1 VNNAQSNNGNAK
13 IDNQHRDETSQA
25 GAIGARG
32 PKEDQSW
39 RARKGTG
46 RKPKDPRPKARGNV
60 EHRRRPDHA
69 ARCPV
74 HVTLRAAKG
83 IPSLRSELV
92 KNLLKRAL
100 KSQARR
106 DYGTGF
112 QVVHFSIQDDHLH
125 FTAEAKAA
133 TADEIARSPRLVSE
147 RAKRGLETKDRDM
160 LRRGIA
166 GLAISFA
173 RRLNRLLGRQGKVW
187 ADRHH
192 RRELKTPTEVRHAL
206 VYVLQN
212 FLRHGAQ
219 VFGAGWTDPLS
230 TGPCFDGWA
239 EPHVTWDETEPL
251 KPRARTWLLGQGWQR
266 AGGRISTF
274 EAPPRSPKIGPPAYR
289 PWRTTRA

>member
-1 VNNAQSNNGNAK
+1 
-13 IDNQHRDETSQA
+13 
-25 GAIGARG
+25 
-32 PKEDQSW
+32 
-39 RARKGTG
+39 
-46 RKPKDPRPKARGNV
+46 
-60 EHRRRPDHA
+60 
-69 ARCPV
+69 
-74 HVTLRAAKG
+74 
-83 IPSLRSELV
+83 
-92 KNLLKRAL
+92 
-100 KSQARR
+100 
-106 DYGTGF
+106 
-112 QVVHFSIQDDHLH
+112 
-125 FTAEAKAA
+125 
-133 TADEIARSPRLVSE
+133 
-147 RAKRGLETKDRDM
+147 M

-192 RRELKTPTEVRHAL
+192 RRELKTPSEVRHAL

-219 VFGAGWTDPLS
+219 AFGAGWTDPLS

-239 EPHVTWDETEPL
+239 EPHVTWDETEPWQ
-251 KPRARTWLLGQGWQR
+251 PRARTWLLGQGWQR